1 MDHVWQHARSD
12 GTIASVARL
21 EALANVAAQGG
32 QEADGEHAD
41 EELIN
46 GPGCRIG
53 YSSVLV
59 VKNRT
64 EATELLAH
72 IFTTALTRNPL
83 KEIGGMLYYD
93 EKTDAIVQVLEGP
106 ATAVRDLFY
115 RVILKDNRHTSVKVL
130 WDIDTETRRFGGF
143 GMRLGSD
150 VEEVLGGEGAAD
162 AADGP
167 QELLKLKYVSQ
178 LTAASRDEAYADI
191 KSILGSAI
199 VTNPKLKIGGALFL
213 NPRTLHVMQVLE
225 GPSAAVRMLYDK
237 IAEDKRHNSCVV
249 MSEEIVSARTFE
261 QWGMLQGDAKE
272 ADWAAVA
279 AGGWVKG
286 HAASRRARRN
296 GRETDGDEPAAEII
310 AANTATPTQ
319 AQMME

>member
-1 MDHVWQHARSD
+1 MPSNFK
-12 GTIASVARL
+12 ISVFTEKLIIRL
-21 EALANVAAQGG
+21 RNTFVERLQDVAA
-32 QEADGEHAD
+32 EFSA
-41 EELIN
+41 
-46 GPGCRIG
+46 
-53 YSSVLV
+53 
-59 VKNRT
+59 
-64 EATELLAH
+64 
-72 IFTTALTRNPL
+72 
-83 KEIGGMLYYD
+83 
-93 EKTDAIVQVLEGP
+93 
-106 ATAVRDLFY
+106 
-115 RVILKDNRHTSVKVL
+115 RVTI
-130 WDIDTETRRFGGF
+130 
-143 GMRLGSD
+143 
-150 VEEVLGGEGAAD
+150 LGGDVHLAA
-162 AADGP
+162 
-167 QELLKLKYVSQ
+167 
-178 LTAASRDEAYADI
+178 
-191 KSILGSAI
+191 LGRFYS
-199 VTNPKLKIGGALFL
+199 NPKLKIGGALFL